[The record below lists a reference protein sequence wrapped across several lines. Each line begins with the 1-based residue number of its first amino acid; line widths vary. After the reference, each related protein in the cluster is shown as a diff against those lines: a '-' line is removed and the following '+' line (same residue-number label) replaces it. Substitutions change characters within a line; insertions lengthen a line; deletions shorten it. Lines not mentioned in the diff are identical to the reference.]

1 MLQRLVVEAW
11 LLDVG
16 QEGLERSE
24 LQQALDVLEGL
35 ETNKGLEIAESQGNL
50 GLVVGV
56 CKLVGLLFVELG
68 GEFLVLGTL
77 ARDGVTA

>member
-35 ETNKGLEIAESQGNL
+35 ETNKGLEIAES
-50 GLVVGV
+50 
-56 CKLVGLLFVELG
+56 
-68 GEFLVLGTL
+68 
-77 ARDGVTA
+77 

>member
-56 CKLVGLLFVELG
+56 CELVGLLFVELG
-68 GEFLVLGTL
+68 GEVLVLGTL

>member
-35 ETNKGLEIAESQGNL
+35 ETNKGLEIAESQSNL

-56 CKLVGLLFVELG
+56 CELVGLLLVELG
-68 GEFLVLGTL
+68 GEVFVLETL

>member
-11 LLDVG
+11 LLYVG
-16 QEGLERSE
+16 QEGLERSK

-50 GLVVGV
+50 RLVVGV
-56 CKLVGLLFVELG
+56 CELVGLL
-68 GEFLVLGTL
+68 LVKL
-77 ARDGVTA
+77 

>member
-24 LQQALDVLEGL
+24 LQQALNVLEGL

-56 CKLVGLLFVELG
+56 CELVGLLFVELG
-68 GEFLVLGTL
+68 GEVFVLETL
-77 ARDGVTA
+77 ARDCVTA

>member
-56 CKLVGLLFVELG
+56 CELVGLLLVELG
-68 GEFLVLGTL
+68 GEVFVLETL